1 MRARLPE
8 QTRGLIERTRRKD
21 REACYDL
28 ARLLRPGSME
38 ELVRLI
44 APDGQLEPA
53 LFDVLAD
60 AYDCWQR
67 P

>member
-1 MRARLPE
+1 MRGGLPSR
-8 QTRGLIERTRRKD
+8 TRSLIERTRLED

-28 ARLLRPGSME
+28 ARLLHPASME
-38 ELVRLI
+38 ELVRLV
-44 APDGQLEPA
+44 APDGCIEPS